1 MTLTPEQRQSL
12 EAEIIKTD
20 EELAQLIK
28 DAQTIQ
34 SQFSEQIARL
44 RLKQS
49 ALFAALG
56 ETVE

>member
-12 EAEIIKTD
+12 EEEIIKTD

-49 ALFAALG
+49 ALIAAIG
-56 ETVE
+56 TED

>member
-49 ALFAALG
+49 ALFAAL
-56 ETVE
+56 EEQ

>member
-1 MTLTPEQRQSL
+1 MSLTPEQRQSL

-44 RLKQS
+44 QLKQS
-49 ALFAALG
+49 ALFAAL
-56 ETVE
+56 ED

>member
-1 MTLTPEQRQSL
+1 MTPEQRQAL
-12 EAEIIKTD
+12 EEEIIKTD

-34 SQFSEQIARL
+34 SQYSEQVARL

-49 ALFAALG
+49 ALMAAIG
-56 ETVE
+56 TED